1 MSTETMYDD
10 ILSIPDNNNRAM
22 KMYIYISLN
31 GNKKISAHLLSKI
44 GNLICSRHS
53 FRSTVVANIILPD
66 SFTLT
71 QRVLIYHLILV
82 PWLFLSWKIS

>member
-22 KMYIYISLN
+22 KMYIYI
-31 GNKKISAHLLSKI
+31 
-44 GNLICSRHS
+44 RHS

-66 SFTLT
+66 SFTLS

-82 PWLFLSWKIS
+82 PWLFYLGKYRRQLLMIPMRMDIL